1 MTKLI
6 FKAHKKPIKQSNKK
20 ALNIFSTV
28 NSHVH
33 FSVHRKISAGCYK
46 KVKEQK
52 RSPQKEACKRH
63 QDSSEK
69 EKTKN
74 INILPSWQATSW
86 GRPLKVITSGTSRG
100 PSGTA

>member
-1 MTKLI
+1 MCI
-6 FKAHKKPIKQSNKK
+6 
-20 ALNIFSTV
+20 
-28 NSHVH
+28 

-69 EKTKN
+69 EKNKKY
-74 INILPSWQATSW
+74 QHTSQLA
-86 GRPLKVITSGTSRG
+86 GDVLGTSPKGHNVRDFQVTFRDRLG
-100 PSGTA
+100 DQHKTW